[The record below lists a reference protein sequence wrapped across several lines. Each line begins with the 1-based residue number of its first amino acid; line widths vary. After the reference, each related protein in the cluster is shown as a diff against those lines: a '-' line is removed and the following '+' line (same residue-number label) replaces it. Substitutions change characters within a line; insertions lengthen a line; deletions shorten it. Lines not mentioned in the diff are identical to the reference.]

1 MAADLDLLARVQ
13 RLEDIEAIKQLKHRY
28 FRSIDMADIETLAT
42 LFTEDVEVDYRG
54 ASYHWQVQGR
64 DNLVAA
70 VAEAFNA
77 QVIACHTGH
86 HPEIAV
92 TAPDAAEGLWYLT
105 DTMVDFAR
113 GVTTAGSALYRDAY
127 VKVGGEWRIRR
138 TTYRRIYEQVETFSD
153 PPNITFSHLAI
164 FGRSN
169 GETGA

>member
-42 LFTEDVEVDYRG
+42 LFTEDVEVDYEG

-64 DNLVAA
+64 DNMVAA
-70 VAEAFNA
+70 VAGAFNA
-77 QVIACHTGH
+77 TVIACHTAH
-86 HPEIAV
+86 HPEITV

-105 DTMVDFAR
+105 DTMVDLAR

-127 VKVGGEWRIRR
+127 VKTGGEWLIRR
-138 TTYRRIYEQVETFSD
+138 TTYKRVFEQVDTFTD
-153 PPNITFSHLAI
+153 PPNIIFSHLALH
-164 FGRSN
+164 GRPG
-169 GETGA
+169 GETGT